1 LRRILSSLDIGSNS
15 IKLVVAEIIKDKIN
29 VLCAISE
36 ESRGIKNGLIDNYE
50 DAIYSLNKVIKKGEE
65 LLGIKIKKVIAS
77 VPEYNLN
84 FIKSVG
90 TNTITN
96 DDYIVTNNDVSRLL
110 KTCAYNKVND
120 NEELINIIPIEYK
133 LDDKVMK
140 NPVGLMGKKL
150 KLNSLIIT
158 SPKKQVYDFIKV
170 IEKVGLEVV
179 DIMLGS
185 ISDYALF
192 ENEFIKENNGII
204 VNLGAGKTT
213 ISSFYKGIL
222 VNETVIQ
229 DAGINIDNDIS
240 FMYKTK
246 LKDSRRIKERYALAS
261 TKLANP
267 KEITKI
273 INKLGEKVSI
283 NQYELTEYV
292 NARLKEILKNTK
304 NKINY
309 LTKKEISYIIITGG
323 LTEIK
328 DFNILAEE
336 IFGKNVTIGTVNI
349 IGARDNKY
357 STSIGMIKNFN
368 NKLNEKNK
376 EYSMFDDED
385 IDALNAANN
394 KVINVASDSIL
405 GKVFGYFFDN

>member
-1 LRRILSSLDIGSNS
+1 MRRILSSLDIGTNS

-36 ESRGIKNGLIDNYE
+36 ESRGIKNGLVENPE
-50 DAIYSLNKVIKKGEE
+50 DVIYSLNKVIKKGEE
-65 LLGIKIKKVIAS
+65 LLGLKIKKVIAS

-84 FIKSVG
+84 FIKSIG

-96 DDYIVTNNDVSRLL
+96 DDYIVTRNDVSRLL
-110 KTCAYNKVND
+110 KTCVYNKVND
-120 NEELINIIPIEYK
+120 NEELINVIPIEYK
-133 LDDKVMK
+133 LDDKMTN

-150 KLNSLIIT
+150 KLNSLVIT

-170 IEKVGLEVV
+170 IEKAGLEVV

-204 VNLGAGKTT
+204 INLGAGKTT

-222 VNETVIQ
+222 VNETVIH
-229 DAGINIDNDIS
+229 DAGLNIDNDIS

-246 LKDSRRIKERYALAS
+246 LKDSKKLKERYALAS

-267 KEITKI
+267 KEITKV
-273 INKLGEKVSI
+273 INKLGEKVSV
-283 NQYELTEYV
+283 NQYELSEYV
-292 NARLKEILKNTK
+292 SARLKEILKNAK

-336 IFGKNVTIGTVNI
+336 VFGKNVTIGTVNI

-385 IDALNAANN
+385 IDALMQQ
-394 KVINVASDSIL
+394 IIR
-405 GKVFGYFFDN
+405 

>member
-1 LRRILSSLDIGSNS
+1 MRRILSSLDIGTNS
-15 IKLVVAEIIKDKIN
+15 IKLVVAEIFKDKVN

-36 ESRGIKNGLIDNYE
+36 ESRGIKNGLIENYE
-50 DAIYSLNKVIKKGEE
+50 DALYSLRKVLKKGEE
-65 LLGIKIKKVIAS
+65 LLGLKIKKVIAS
-77 VPEYNLN
+77 VPEYNLK
-84 FIKSVG
+84 FIKG
-90 TNTITN
+90 EGINTITN
-96 DDYIVTNNDVSRLL
+96 DDGIVTRSDITRIL
-110 KTCAYNKVND
+110 KTCVYNKIKKD
-120 NEELINIIPIEYK
+120 NELINVIPIEYK
-133 LDDKVMK
+133 LDDKVTK

-158 SPKKQVYDFIKV
+158 APKKYIYEYIKV
-170 IEKVGLEVV
+170 IEKSGLEVV

-192 ENEFIKENNGII
+192 KNEFLDNTNGII
-204 VNLGAGKTT
+204 INLGAGKTT

-222 VNETVIQ
+222 VNEDVINEG
-229 DAGINIDNDIS
+229 GINIDNDIS
-240 FMYKTK
+240 FMYKIK
-246 LKDSRRIKERYALAS
+246 LKDSKKLKERYSLAS

-267 KEITKI
+267 KEITTV
-273 INKLGEKVSI
+273 INKLGEKVSV

-292 NARLKEILKNTK
+292 NARLQEILKNAK

-328 DFNILAEE
+328 DFNIIAES
-336 IFGKNVTIGTVNI
+336 IFGKNVTIGSVNI

-357 STSIGMIKNFN
+357 STSIGMIKSFN
-368 NKLNEKNK
+368 NKLNEKDK
-376 EYSMFDDED
+376 EYSMFDDEEVD
-385 IDALNAANN
+385 TLNTSD
-394 KVINVASDSIL
+394 KRINVASDSIL

>member
-1 LRRILSSLDIGSNS
+1 MRRILSSLDIGTNS
-15 IKLVVAEIIKDKIN
+15 IKLIVAEIIKDKIN

-36 ESRGIKNGLIDNYE
+36 ESRGIKNGLVDNYE
-50 DAIYSLNKVIKKGEE
+50 DVIYSLNKVLKKAEE
-65 LLGIKIKKVIAS
+65 LLGLKIKKVIAS
-77 VPEYNLN
+77 VPEYNLK
-84 FIKSVG
+84 FTSGVG

-96 DDYIVTNNDVSRLL
+96 EDNIVTKNDVSRLL
-110 KTCAYNKVND
+110 KTCVYNKVND
-120 NEELINIIPIEYK
+120 SEELINILPIEYK

-170 IEKVGLEVV
+170 IEKAGIEVV

-192 ENEFIKENNGII
+192 KNEFLDENNGII
-204 VNLGAGKTT
+204 INLGAGKTT

-222 VNETVIQ
+222 VNETVIT
-229 DAGINIDNDIS
+229 DAGDYIDNDIS

-246 LKDSRRIKERYALAS
+246 IKDSKKLKERYSLAS

-267 KEITKI
+267 KEITKV
-273 INKLGEKVSI
+273 INKLGEKVNV

-292 NARLKEILKNTK
+292 SARLLEILKNTK
-304 NKINY
+304 NKINH

-328 DFNILAEE
+328 DFNIIAEE
-336 IFGKNVTIGTVNI
+336 IFGKNVTIGSVNI

-368 NKLNEKNK
+368 DRLNEKGK
-376 EYSMFDDED
+376 EYSMFNEEE
-385 IDALNAANN
+385 IDALSSTD
-394 KVINVASDSIL
+394 KRINVASDSIL

>member
-1 LRRILSSLDIGSNS
+1 MRRILSSLDIGTNS
-15 IKLVVAEIIKDKIN
+15 IKLIVAEVIKDKIN

-36 ESRGIKNGLIDNYE
+36 ESRGIKNGLIESYE
-50 DAIYSLNKVIKKGEE
+50 DAVYSLNKVIKKGEE
-65 LLGIKIKKVIAS
+65 LLGLKIKKVIAS

-96 DDYIVTNNDVSRLL
+96 DDYIVTKNDVSRLL
-110 KTCAYNKVND
+110 KTCVYNKVND
-120 NEELINIIPIEYK
+120 NEELISIIPIEYK

-170 IEKVGLEVV
+170 IEKAGLEVV

-192 ENEFIKENNGII
+192 ENEFLNENNGII
-204 VNLGAGKTT
+204 INLGAGKTT
-213 ISSFYKGIL
+213 VSSFYKGIL
-222 VNETVIQ
+222 VNEAVIH
-229 DAGINIDNDIS
+229 DAGLNIDNDIS

-246 LKDSRRIKERYALAS
+246 IKDSKKLKERYSLAS

-267 KEITKI
+267 KEITKV

-292 NARLKEILKNTK
+292 SARLKEILKNTK

-336 IFGKNVTIGTVNI
+336 VFGKNVTIGTVNI

-368 NKLNEKNK
+368 NKLNEKGK
-376 EYSMFDDED
+376 EYSMFNDEE
-385 IDALNAANN
+385 IDALSQSN

>member
-1 LRRILSSLDIGSNS
+1 LRRILSSLDIGTNS
-15 IKLVVAEIIKDKIN
+15 IKLIVAEIIKDKIN

-36 ESRGIKNGLIDNYE
+36 ESRGIKNGLIENAE

-65 LLGIKIKKVIAS
+65 LLGLKIRKVIAS

-84 FIKSVG
+84 FVKSTG

-96 DDYIVTNNDVSRLL
+96 EDYIVTKKDVSRLL
-110 KTCAYNKVND
+110 KTCVYNKVND
-120 NEELINIIPIEYK
+120 SEELIKILPIEYK
-133 LDDKVMK
+133 IDDKITK

-170 IEKVGLEVV
+170 IEKSGLEVI

-185 ISDYALF
+185 LSDYALF
-192 ENEFIKENNGII
+192 KNDFIDENNGII
-204 VNLGAGKTT
+204 INLGAGKTT

-222 VNETVIQ
+222 VNETVIT
-229 DAGINIDNDIS
+229 DGGINIDNDIT

-246 LKDSRRIKERYALAS
+246 LKDSKKLKERYSLAS

-267 KEITKI
+267 KEITTV
-273 INKLGEKVSI
+273 INKLGEKVTVT
-283 NQYELTEYV
+283 QYELTEYV
-292 NARLKEILKNTK
+292 SARLQEILKNAK
-304 NKINY
+304 NKINH

-328 DFNILAEE
+328 DFNIIAED
-336 IFGKNVTIGTVNI
+336 IFGKNVTIGSVNI

-368 NKLNEKNK
+368 NKLNEKDK
-376 EYSMFDDED
+376 EYSMFDDEE
-385 IDALNAANN
+385 IEALSSTD
-394 KVINVASDSIL
+394 KRINIASDSIL

>member
-1 LRRILSSLDIGSNS
+1 MRRILSSLDIGTNS

-36 ESRGIKNGLIDNYE
+36 ESRGIKNGLVENPE
-50 DAIYSLNKVIKKGEE
+50 DVIYSLNKVIKKGEE
-65 LLGIKIKKVIAS
+65 LLGLKIKKVIAS

-84 FIKSVG
+84 FIKSIG

-96 DDYIVTNNDVSRLL
+96 DDYIVTKNDVSRLL
-110 KTCAYNKVND
+110 KTCVYNKVND
-120 NEELINIIPIEYK
+120 NEELINVIPIEYK
-133 LDDKVMK
+133 LDDKMTN

-150 KLNSLIIT
+150 KLNSLVIT

-170 IEKVGLEVV
+170 IEKAGLEVV

-204 VNLGAGKTT
+204 INLGAGKTT

-222 VNETVIQ
+222 VNETVIH
-229 DAGINIDNDIS
+229 DAGLNIDNDIS

-246 LKDSRRIKERYALAS
+246 LKDSKKLKERYALAS

-267 KEITKI
+267 KEITKV
-273 INKLGEKVSI
+273 INKLGEKVSV
-283 NQYELTEYV
+283 NQYELSEYV
-292 NARLKEILKNTK
+292 SARLKEILKNAK

-328 DFNILAEE
+328 DFNIIAEE
-336 IFGKNVTIGTVNI
+336 VFGKNVTIGTVNI

-368 NKLNEKNK
+368 NKLKEKGK
-376 EYSMFDDED
+376 EYSMFNEEE
-385 IDALNAANN
+385 IDALSESN